1 MISVKNLTLLLA
13 VLLMGFCLIT
23 SVSAMDIDDS
33 SSIDDSNDLSG
44 ASVSSGSDYVASDSN
59 SNNLESENAGSS
71 NVNSENEVLNTDNT
85 VEDSDSEHNSNI
97 ANNKAVLGASSQ
109 SDSAVL
115 QANAKV
121 KTTLKG
127 SSSSI
132 YRGNYYTLTLTDSK
146 GKVLSGQKLS
156 YNING
161 KTYTLT
167 TDSKGSTYLQ
177 INLKEGKYTMV
188 CSYGGSGAYDSSR
201 LSVTLSVLK
210 NPNAFTV
217 KEIEDA
223 ASNVENFVLK
233 NKRLPNTVKVGSKT
247 LKISEFSYLSSQLIS
262 NLNSNKK
269 GDVILLS
276 GISDGKSSSASL
288 KTTVYKA
295 QYLDLAKNVV
305 SFIGSKK
312 VPPTEILIKDASK
325 KSVGNANFNLYTF
338 AFAKILDF
346 HKSKNYL
353 PNYCTFESSAFN
365 QASSLKATILKGSSN
380 TITRGNNYKLTL
392 TDGNGKALSGQK
404 LSYAINGKTYTL
416 TTDSKGST
424 YLQINLKA
432 GKYPMVCSYAGSKV
446 YKSAKNSVTLTVLD
460 NPNAFT
466 VKEIENA
473 ATNVKNYVLK
483 NKRLPNTVKV
493 GSKTLKI
500 SEFTYLS
507 SKAVSNLNSNNK
519 KDIVLLSGISNGASS
534 AYSLKST
541 VYKAQYV
548 DLAKRSASNIESK
561 KVPSNYLS
569 VKDGSNKAGNANFN
583 LYTFAFAKIL
593 DFHKSHNNLPNYCTF
608 ESSVYAPLKKSTS
621 IKASSNSVN
630 KGDSYSVTLV
640 DNSGNAL
647 ANQKITFTLSG
658 KSYTQTTN
666 SKGMASLRIDL
677 NPGTYSVVSSYAGS
691 SAYEASKLS
700 NTVTVK
706 DNNRFSLSEIE
717 AAATNV
723 KNYVNSHDALPST
736 VTVANKKLSI
746 SQFSYLMTKAV
757 YNINAG
763 NTNYIT
769 LPTGMSNPNSNG
781 DSMDT
786 TVYKAQY
793 VDLAKR
799 VISFAESNKVP
810 PVYAKVYSSSG

>member
-247 LKISEFSYLSSQLIS
+247 LKICF
-262 NLNSNKK
+262 
-269 GDVILLS
+269 
-276 GISDGKSSSASL
+276 
-288 KTTVYKA
+288 T
-295 QYLDLAKNVV
+295 
-305 SFIGSKK
+305 
-312 VPPTEILIKDASK
+312 
-325 KSVGNANFNLYTF
+325 
-338 AFAKILDF
+338 
-346 HKSKNYL
+346 KNYCL
-353 PNYCTFESSAFN
+353 
-365 QASSLKATILKGSSN
+365 
-380 TITRGNNYKLTL
+380 
-392 TDGNGKALSGQK
+392 
-404 LSYAINGKTYTL
+404 
-416 TTDSKGST
+416 
-424 YLQINLKA
+424 
-432 GKYPMVCSYAGSKV
+432 
-446 YKSAKNSVTLTVLD
+446 
-460 NPNAFT
+460 
-466 VKEIENA
+466 
-473 ATNVKNYVLK
+473 
-483 NKRLPNTVKV
+483 
-493 GSKTLKI
+493 
-500 SEFTYLS
+500 
-507 SKAVSNLNSNNK
+507 
-519 KDIVLLSGISNGASS
+519 
-534 AYSLKST
+534 
-541 VYKAQYV
+541 
-548 DLAKRSASNIESK
+548 
-561 KVPSNYLS
+561 
-569 VKDGSNKAGNANFN
+569 
-583 LYTFAFAKIL
+583 
-593 DFHKSHNNLPNYCTF
+593 
-608 ESSVYAPLKKSTS
+608 
-621 IKASSNSVN
+621 
-630 KGDSYSVTLV
+630 
-640 DNSGNAL
+640 
-647 ANQKITFTLSG
+647 
-658 KSYTQTTN
+658 
-666 SKGMASLRIDL
+666 
-677 NPGTYSVVSSYAGS
+677 
-691 SAYEASKLS
+691 
-700 NTVTVK
+700 
-706 DNNRFSLSEIE
+706 
-717 AAATNV
+717 
-723 KNYVNSHDALPST
+723 
-736 VTVANKKLSI
+736 
-746 SQFSYLMTKAV
+746 
-757 YNINAG
+757 
-763 NTNYIT
+763 
-769 LPTGMSNPNSNG
+769 
-781 DSMDT
+781 
-786 TVYKAQY
+786 
-793 VDLAKR
+793 
-799 VISFAESNKVP
+799 
-810 PVYAKVYSSSG
+810 

>member
-561 KVPSNYLS
+561 KVPSNYCIHLH
-569 VKDGSNKAGNANFN
+569 
-583 LYTFAFAKIL
+583 L
-593 DFHKSHNNLPNYCTF
+593 
-608 ESSVYAPLKKSTS
+608 
-621 IKASSNSVN
+621 
-630 KGDSYSVTLV
+630 
-640 DNSGNAL
+640 
-647 ANQKITFTLSG
+647 
-658 KSYTQTTN
+658 
-666 SKGMASLRIDL
+666 LR
-677 NPGTYSVVSSYAGS
+677 
-691 SAYEASKLS
+691 
-700 NTVTVK
+700 
-706 DNNRFSLSEIE
+706 F
-717 AAATNV
+717 
-723 KNYVNSHDALPST
+723 
-736 VTVANKKLSI
+736 
-746 SQFSYLMTKAV
+746 
-757 YNINAG
+757 
-763 NTNYIT
+763 
-769 LPTGMSNPNSNG
+769 
-781 DSMDT
+781 
-786 TVYKAQY
+786 
-793 VDLAKR
+793 
-799 VISFAESNKVP
+799 
-810 PVYAKVYSSSG
+810 